1 MRLVLRVRLVLR
13 LCYLFVDC
21 FARVLIACTGDCFA
35 LPGVIAGFGFGGFG
49 WFACVG
55 WVFRVF
61 AHLRDIA
68 WCLLLGCV
76 VIYCL
81 RFAWF
86 AYVG

>member
-49 WFACVG
+49 WFECGGLGISCICA
-55 WVFRVF
+55 F
-61 AHLRDIA
+61 A
-68 WCLLLGCV
+68 
-76 VIYCL
+76 
-81 RFAWF
+81 
-86 AYVG
+86 